1 MKGNRKTLLFFVCF
15 SLIFFCAASPLMAET
30 SPVKPVSFR
39 FGTLPVI
46 QALPLFVADE
56 KGFFAEAGIDVTLD
70 TFPSA
75 MEKDMALSTGEI
87 AGYFGDML
95 TPITLR
101 ANGVLLTIVATN
113 FTTPGEQRMFALVA
127 APKYTEETLETLIQ
141 EGVAR
146 APHTLLDYLMAK
158 MLVAADYDGK
168 IALIDIVKIPLRLQM
183 LLTSQVPAALLPE
196 PLVTFAVTKGCR
208 VVADDAS
215 LGVSATIL
223 AFTDDFIAVSPKTVR
238 AFLGAVNRASLFIN
252 ASPGEARRIMNRTC
266 RIPAPLADS
275 FPLPLFPEISRPRK
289 ELVMDVYRWLTEQ
302 KYITKELTY
311 DDIVSHEPAF

>member
-1 MKGNRKTLLFFVCF
+1 MTVNGKTVILFICLTLPCF
-15 SLIFFCAASPLMAET
+15 LAAPAPT
-30 SPVKPVSFR
+30 VDAAPVKPVSFR

-56 KGFFAEAGIDVTLD
+56 KGFFAEERIDITLD

-101 ANGVLLTIVATN
+101 ANGVPVRIVATN
-113 FTTPGEQRMFALVA
+113 FTTPHEQRMFALVA
-127 APKYTEETLETLIQ
+127 APEYTEETLKTLIQ
-141 EGVAR
+141 EGVAGS
-146 APHTLLDYLMAK
+146 PHTLLDYLMAK
-158 MLVAADYDGK
+158 MLAAAEYDGK
-168 IALIDIVKIPLRLQM
+168 ITLIDVVKIPLRLQM
-183 LLTSQVPAALLPE
+183 VLTSQVPAALLPE

-223 AFTDDFIAVSPKTVR
+223 AFTDDFIVASPGTVR
-238 AFLGAVNRASLFIN
+238 AFLAAVNRASLFIN
-252 ASPGEARRIMNRTC
+252 TVPDESRRIMNRTC

-275 FPLPLFPEISRPRK
+275 FPLPAFPEISRPRE
-289 ELVMDVYRWLTEQ
+289 ELVMDVYRWLTE
-302 KYITKELTY
+302 KGYITKELSY